1 MMSDRVVIVGG
12 GPAGMFAALTLASS
26 DLDLEIVLIEQ
37 GKDVDKRRCPT
48 EATGYC
54 TNCKPCDIMVGM
66 GGAGTF
72 SDGTLNLR
80 PDIGGNLEDFTT
92 HDEAWEL
99 VDEVDRVFLG
109 FGSPSELYE
118 PSGEDLKKLKLRA
131 ASSGINFIETR
142 QRHIGSDRAPKVIE
156 KFVLELRRRGVK
168 IMTKTRVED
177 IVVEGGKSVGVV
189 LADGSIQEAR
199 KVILAPGRVGA
210 TWVDE
215 LVSRHKIESHHA
227 GIDIGVR
234 VEVPSILMDEVTNIN
249 RDPKFQIRTKKY
261 DDFVRTF
268 CTNPHGFVVKESY
281 DGFIGVNGHCFAE
294 ARSENTNFAFLVKV
308 ELTEPVED
316 TIKYGRSVATL
327 ATTIGGGKPTIQR
340 MGDLKAGRRSTH
352 SRIERNQVKNTLKD
366 VTPGDVSMALPHRV
380 VTDIIE
386 GLEMLNSAIPGVSSD
401 STLLYAP
408 EIKFYSIKI
417 DVNEDMESS
426 IRDLHVAGDGVGLSR
441 DIVNASATGI
451 LAARGVL
458 RGLKPE
464 S

>member
-1 MMSDRVVIVGG
+1 MSRIERKVVIVGG
-12 GPAGMFAALTLASS
+12 GPAGMFAALTLISS
-26 DLDLEIVLIEQ
+26 GRDLEIVLLEQ
-37 GKDVDKRRCPT
+37 GKDVEKRRCPT

-54 TNCKPCDIMVGM
+54 TNCKPCDIMVGV

-80 PDIGGNLEDFTT
+80 PDIGGDLEEFTSRDGAWNL
-92 HDEAWEL
+92 
-99 VDEVDRVFLG
+99 VNEVDRTFMN
-109 FGSPSELYE
+109 FGSPSKIYE
-118 PSGEDLKKLKLRA
+118 PSGEELRSLKLKA
-131 ASSGINFIETR
+131 ASAGINFLETR
-142 QRHIGSDRAPKVIE
+142 QRHIGSDRAPRVIG
-156 KFVLELRRRGVK
+156 KFVEELKRRGVTIK
-168 IMTKTRVED
+168 TNTKVED
-177 IVVEGGKSVGVV
+177 IFIEKSRCAGVKLV
-189 LADGSIQEAR
+189 DGSTIKAR

-215 LVSRHKIESHHA
+215 LVSKHGIKNYHA

-234 VEVPSILMDEVTNIN
+234 VEVPAIIMDEVTSIN
-249 RDPKFQIRTKKY
+249 RDPKFQMRTKRY

-294 ARSENTNFAFLVKV
+294 TRSENTNFAFLVKV

-316 TIKYGRSVATL
+316 TIKYGKSVATL

-340 MGDLKAGRRSTH
+340 MGDLTSGRRSTP
-352 SRIERNQVKNTLKD
+352 SRIERNQVVNTLRD
-366 VTPGDVSMALPHRV
+366 VTPGDVSMALPHRIV
-380 VTDIIE
+380 MDLIE
-386 GLEMLNSAIPGVSSD
+386 GLEMLNKAIPGISAD

-408 EIKFYSIKI
+408 EIKFYSVRVE
-417 DVNEDMESS
+417 VNENMESS
-426 IRDLHVAGDGVGLSR
+426 IKDLHVAGDGVGLSR

-451 LAARGVL
+451 LAARGA
-458 RGLKPE
+458 LKDL